1 MPQLSQESPASSPPQ
16 VGDLAPDF
24 NAKGTEGD
32 EYRLSDLYQNSHI
45 LLIFYP
51 ADMTSG

>member
-1 MPQLSQESPASSPPQ
+1 MPPMPITPEPPK

-24 NAKGTEGD
+24 TAKGTEGD
-32 EYRLSDLYQNSHI
+32 EYRLSDLYQKSHI

-51 ADMTSG
+51 KDQTTG